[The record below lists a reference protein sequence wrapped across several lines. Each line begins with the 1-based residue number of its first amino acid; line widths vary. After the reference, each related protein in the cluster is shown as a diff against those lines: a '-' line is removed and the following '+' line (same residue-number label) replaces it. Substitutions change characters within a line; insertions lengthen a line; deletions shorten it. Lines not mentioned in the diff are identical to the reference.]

1 MDIKNF
7 YRLVEKHR
15 LNISNGISKYHKN
28 TVAYGPFK
36 GLKLVNDTS
45 WSAADRGTMILGL
58 YEQEILNTLISIK
71 PHRKNFI
78 NIGAADGYYGIG
90 VLVNQLFE
98 KSYCFELSEKG
109 RKIIKRNATLNN
121 VIERIFIK
129 GEAKN
134 DFFKD
139 IPNEDLNDSV
149 LLVDIEGD
157 EFELINRALFEFLH
171 KTIILIEIHDWI
183 KDSDQKINL
192 LIKESQNTHK
202 LKKITTSDRNLSV
215 YRELKNMN
223 DTDRWILCSE
233 GRPRLMSWFRFDP
246 IEK

>member
-1 MDIKNF
+1 M
-7 YRLVEKHR
+7 
-15 LNISNGISKYHKN
+15 
-28 TVAYGPFK
+28 P
-36 GLKLVNDTS
+36 
-45 WSAADRGTMILGL
+45 
-58 YEQEILNTLISIK
+58 
-71 PHRKNFI
+71 
-78 NIGAADGYYGIG
+78 
-90 VLVNQLFE
+90 
-98 KSYCFELSEKG
+98 
-109 RKIIKRNATLNN
+109 RKIIIDTDPGIDDSMAIFYALNSPEIELLGLTTIFGNASTEICTTNALRLLE
-121 VIERIFIK
+121 IAGRS
-129 GEAKN
+129 
-134 DFFKD
+134 D
-139 IPNEDLNDSV
+139 IPVYKGAEKPISSERRGSPGFVHGLDGQGNSNLSPPKISVQNET
-149 LLVDIEGD
+149 
-157 EFELINRALFEFLH
+157 ALEFLH